1 MLRRWKR
8 FLIEKHKERKKVV
21 MGTFFNS
28 DSPLMRALSRI
39 ADLIIL
45 NLLTLLCCLPII
57 TAGASLTACH
67 YMALKMVRGEES
79 YVIKGFFKSFK
90 QNLKQGTIIWLL
102 LLGLIAILV
111 GDLMILNKIELQ
123 YNMLLRVL
131 ILAVGIIVLFVTTF
145 IFPTLAKFDNT
156 VMRTIKNAFVI
167 SVLQLPKTI
176 IMILLNAAPIVMLLV
191 IPLAPFSFLFGF
203 SAPAYVSAFLYNKF
217 FKKLENQVL
226 EKNGDVL
233 GDEDVNNEERIFF
246 DAPVENEE

>member
-1 MLRRWKR
+1 
-8 FLIEKHKERKKVV
+8 

-28 DSPLMRALSRI
+28 DSPLMRALGRI
-39 ADLIIL
+39 ADLLVL
-45 NLLTLLCCLPII
+45 NLLTLLFCLPII

-67 YMALKMVRGEES
+67 YIALKMVRGEES

-102 LLGLIAILV
+102 LLGVIAILV
-111 GDLMILNKIELQ
+111 GDLIILNNMELQ
-123 YNMLLRVL
+123 YNMLIRVL
-131 ILAVGIIVLFVTTF
+131 IMVVGIMALFTTTF

-156 VMRTIKNAFVI
+156 IMRTIKNAFVI

-176 IMILLNAAPIVMLLV
+176 IMIILNVVPIAMLLV

-217 FKKLENQVL
+217 FKKLEDQVY

-233 GDEDVNNEERIFF
+233 GNEDVNNEERIFF
-246 DAPVENEE
+246 DAPVEPEVQKDGK